1 MHPEVCAHVCVCDA
15 CAGAWQAMR
24 ERMQDKSF
32 KAWINLQLQRDK
44 LTVTVRSH
52 SRVAVACHLSE
63 RARARRAGG
72 PAP

>member
-1 MHPEVCAHVCVCDA
+1 MCVCVWRVRRR
-15 CAGAWQAMR
+15 AWQGMR
-24 ERMQDKSF
+24 EGMQDKSF

-44 LTVTVRSH
+44 LTVTVRPH
-52 SRVAVACHLSE
+52 SRIAVAHHLSE

>member
-1 MHPEVCAHVCVCDA
+1 
-15 CAGAWQAMR
+15 MR

-44 LTVTVRSH
+44 LTVTVRPH
-52 SRVAVACHLSE
+52 SRIAVAHHLSE
-63 RARARRAGG
+63 RARAPRAGG